1 MQAFMFGLT
10 FTNYA
15 VLHVTRSVWSA
26 ATKDMELLYGFSVEQ
41 VAYMNMC
48 FLLSYSVGGI
58 LISQLVDKYEKK
70 LLIAVLYTLISL
82 TNCLI
87 GFMSYAKN

>member
-1 MQAFMFGLT
+1 MFALT

-26 ATKDMELLYGFSVEQ
+26 ATKDMEVLYGFSTEQ

-48 FLLSYSVGGI
+48 FLLSYSIGGI
-58 LISQLVDKYEKK
+58 LISQLADKYQKK
-70 LLIAVLYTLISL
+70 VLIAVLYTAISI
-82 TNCLI
+82 TTCAI
-87 GFMSYAKN
+87 GFMSYAQT